1 MLWLPICSLAPPTAF
16 LSRTPSRMLS
26 DAPPSAVLH
35 RAPLNVL
42 YLLVLSALIGWT
54 SVRHYPR
61 PFGVIYPCT
70 RVGVMYITTL
80 PRSRRITSATRRYII
95 QVLSGII
102 YISVFAGRNYMNSC
116 SGNQFIESLQ
126 CGADWI
132 VFDHISLDYAYG
144 QYLGSPTISFPF
156 SLDFLCSY
164 CDEC

>member
-1 MLWLPICSLAPPTAF
+1 MLWLSICSLAPPTAI
-16 LSRTPSRMLS
+16 LSRIPSRMLS

-42 YLLVLSALIGWT
+42 YLLVLSDLIGWT
-54 SVRHYPR
+54 SVQLYPR

-80 PRSRRITSATRRYII
+80 PRSRRITSDTGRYII

-102 YISVFAGRNYMNSC
+102 YVSMLAGRNYMNSH

-132 VFDHISLDYAYG
+132 VFDHVSLDYADG
-144 QYLGSPTISFPF
+144 QYLGTSTTSLSFF
-156 SLDFLCSY
+156 S
-164 CDEC
+164 